1 MMQIIK
7 KYVGKHID
15 FDKAYWA
22 QCVDL
27 VRQHAKDT
35 GHPIS
40 TFGGSALNGWLT
52 GAPFVGTQ
60 WKRVTNTTTAIPK
73 PWDIIFLD
81 KTPNNPY
88 GHTAIAL
95 AGCTGSKLVILEQ
108 NAGTGNGDGKGANKT
123 RIAEI
128 KYNDKARGI
137 CLGWY
142 SLSGLNDSTFKK
154 MVMEEV
160 AKGYTVRFEDFDD
173 KTVATL
179 GDVKALI
186 EIFNIRQLKDEK

>member
-1 MMQIIK
+1 M
-7 KYVGKHID
+7 
-15 FDKAYWA
+15 
-22 QCVDL
+22 
-27 VRQHAKDT
+27 
-35 GHPIS
+35 
-40 TFGGSALNGWLT
+40 
-52 GAPFVGTQ
+52 
-60 WKRVTNTTTAIPK
+60 TNTTTAIPK
-73 PWDIIFLD
+73 PGDIIFLD

-108 NAGTGNGDGKGANKT
+108 NAGTGNGDGKGNNKT

-142 SLSGLNDSTFKK
+142 SISGLNDSAFKN

-160 AKGYTVRFEDFDD
+160 EKGYTVRFEDFDD
-173 KTVATL
+173 KTIATL

-186 EIFNIRQLKDEK
+186 EIYNIRTIKDNKVI